1 MMLATKGELKRK
13 LGGGYRW
20 LGGLLSAA
28 LLLGA
33 ISSAMADVT
42 TDSTAGATGQNNGAE
57 TTHFTAD
64 YFDGPGGFFTAAGER
79 IVKTA
84 PNAFT
89 KDSETILMSDISTW
103 PAGTYTLDANGNF
116 FIPGFSLTFSWLSD
130 FDGQRAVSGTIV
142 VTDNGD
148 GTGTLDATLYY

>member
-1 MMLATKGELKRK
+1 MMLATKGKLKHK
-13 LGGGYRW
+13 LARGYRW

-33 ISSAMADVT
+33 ISPAMADVT
-42 TDSTAGATGQNNGAE
+42 TDPTAGAKGQNNGAE
-57 TTHFTAD
+57 TTHFTAS
-64 YFDGPGGFFTAAGER
+64 YFDGPGGFFIAAGER

-84 PNAFT
+84 PKAFT

-103 PAGTYTLDANGNF
+103 PAGTYTLDANGQF
-116 FIPGFSLTFSWLSD
+116 FIPGFGLAFWLSD
-130 FDGQRAVSGTIV
+130 FDGQIADSGTIV

-148 GTGTLDATLYY
+148 GTGTLDAVLYY